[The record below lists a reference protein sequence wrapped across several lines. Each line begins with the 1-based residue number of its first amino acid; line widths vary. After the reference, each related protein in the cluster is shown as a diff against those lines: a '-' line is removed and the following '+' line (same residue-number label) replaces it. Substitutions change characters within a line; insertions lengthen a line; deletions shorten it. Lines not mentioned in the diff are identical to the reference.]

1 MRTIGLSLLALL
13 STPLAAEVKVLADA
27 TMQTTA
33 CAYGRGSVAISSA
46 KNQAAAELAAFIQ
59 GNKSLAVTDSSQVM
73 DASLNE
79 QSASLY
85 EQQRSYMLEGLSMQ
99 ALPLTISS
107 PTLSGNDTCVT
118 VSLSL
123 QDLALQESQDWEEDS
138 HNVSV
143 TVSGEGWPKNGQTA
157 RYHAE
162 MDALQR
168 AVSQVVGVWLTQ
180 QHSQSSQLNLQV
192 LNDDET
198 TQMQE
203 LIGQQLSSHS
213 EGLVKEWQTL
223 DSHPIANNGLQVT
236 LHAVVEKSPLVQ
248 QASQLLAVIGSP
260 RVKVIAPEPLKT
272 ELTLWLGEQGIEV
285 SPVASLVVLATS
297 EFAEIGATNRLH
309 LNVNVQDLS
318 GNIYGHW
325 QNNPALLALPSGQR
339 VEQDL
344 MAVHLAH
351 EQQTQALAQALQKA
365 FTQVV
370 ARGGLVR
377 QVWLPQSKIKQPEKL
392 QALLSTLGGVSD
404 VSIDKKGS
412 NIVAS
417 LRFKGPTGEL
427 ADAVHQALTT
437 TGSGL
442 SAISIENDFT
452 LRYR

>member
-1 MRTIGLSLLALL
+1 MRTVGLSLLALL
-13 STPLAAEVKVLADA
+13 STPLAAEVKVLSDA

-46 KNQAAAELAAFIQ
+46 RALAAVELAAFIK
-59 GNKSLAVTDSSQVM
+59 GNNSLAITDSQQTIET
-73 DASLNE
+73 SLDQKNV
-79 QSASLY
+79 SLY
-85 EQQRSYMLEGLSMQ
+85 EQQRSYLLEGLSME
-99 ALPLTISS
+99 AIPLSTSS

-123 QDLALQESQDWEEDS
+123 QDLAEPTSQGWEEDTQ
-138 HNVSV
+138 NISV
-143 TVSGEGWPKNGQTA
+143 TVSGEGWPKNGRSA
-157 RYHAE
+157 RHYAE
-162 MDALQR
+162 IDALQR

-192 LNDDET
+192 LNDNET

-213 EGLVKEWQTL
+213 EGLVTEWQTL
-223 DSHPIANNGLQVT
+223 DSQPMDNNGLQVT
-236 LHAVVEKSPLVQ
+236 VHAVVEKAPLVQ
-248 QASQLLAVIGSP
+248 QASQLLSVIGSP

-272 ELTLWLGEQGIEV
+272 ELTLWLGEQGVEV
-285 SPVASLVVLATS
+285 ANTASLVVLADADLANTEKTS
-297 EFAEIGATNRLH
+297 RLH

-318 GNIYGHW
+318 GNVYGSW
-325 QNNPALLALPSGQR
+325 KNNPALLALPQGQR

-344 MAVHLAH
+344 MSVHLAH
-351 EQQTQALAQALQKA
+351 EQQAKDLKQALQKA

-377 QVWLPQSKIKQPEKL
+377 QIWLPQSKIKQPEKL

-404 VSIDKKGS
+404 VSIETKDN

-417 LRFKGPTGEL
+417 LRFKGATGEL
-427 ADAVHQALTT
+427 ADAVNQALTT
-437 TGSGL
+437 RGSGL